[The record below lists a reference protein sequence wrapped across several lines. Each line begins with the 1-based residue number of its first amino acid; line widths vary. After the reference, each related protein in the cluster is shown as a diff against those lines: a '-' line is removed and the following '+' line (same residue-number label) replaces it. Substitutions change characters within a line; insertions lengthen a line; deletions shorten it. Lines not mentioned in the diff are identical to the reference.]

1 MRKIAVALALLVA
14 APVFVAPA
22 FAASDA
28 DHPKAQSWPHAGF
41 FGTFDRG
48 ALQRGY
54 QVYKEV
60 CAACHSARLLSFRTL
75 TGIGFTQ
82 PEVKALAATFEVED
96 PKPNDAG
103 EMFKR
108 PGLPQD
114 RFPSP
119 FPNDNAA
126 RAANNGAMPPDL
138 SLIVKA
144 RDSGHGPLARLYNGH
159 VGGEDYVYAILT
171 GYADPPKDVKLNP
184 GMNYNPYFPGRQIGM
199 APPLANDQLTFA
211 DGTKATREQM
221 ARDVVQFLSWASEP
235 SLEARKQTGTVVM
248 LVLIVLSVMLYY
260 VKKKVWADVH

>member
-1 MRKIAVALALLVA
+1 MRKLAVVLALLA
-14 APVFVAPA
+14 AAPA
-22 FAASDA
+22 FASEAQ
-28 DHPKAQSWPHAGF
+28 HPKSQSWPHAGF
-41 FGTFDRG
+41 FGTFDRA

-60 CAACHSARLLSFRTL
+60 CSACHAAKLLSFRTL
-75 TGIGFTQ
+75 TGIGFS
-82 PEVKALAATFEVED
+82 PAEVKALAATFEVED

-126 RAANNGAMPPDL
+126 RAANNSALPPDL

-171 GYADPPKDVKLNP
+171 GYADPPKDVKLSP
-184 GMNYNPYFPGRQIGM
+184 GMNYNPYFPGGQIAM
-199 APPLANDQLTFA
+199 APPLANDQITFA

-235 SLEARKQTGTVVM
+235 TLEARRQIGTLVM
-248 LVLIVLSVMLYY
+248 IVLIVLSVMLYY